1 MRVQKVHTIES
12 LMARTIEIGDC
23 MEWTGYCQNET
34 PFVVS
39 GGVKWMVRRLVK
51 HLQGRPL
58 YPGVHFGTHCGNPK
72 CVNPDH
78 IAERRKAD
86 HMRLMAKNVDHNHP
100 IRIAKLQKAA
110 ESRRVLSDESL
121 AMIRSDDRNDR
132 IVAADFGVSKSLINK
147 IRQNKSR
154 KIVNASIN
162 PFAGL
167 MR

>member
-1 MRVQKVHTIES
+1 MRVQKIHTIKS
-12 LMARTIEIGDC
+12 LMARTVEIGDC
-23 MEWTGYCQNET
+23 MEWTGYCQNNA

-39 GGVKWMVRRLVK
+39 GGIKWMVRRLVK
-51 HLQGRPL
+51 HLQGGKLHSGR
-58 YPGVHFGTHCGNPK
+58 YFGTHCGNQK
-72 CVNPDH
+72 CINPDH

-110 ESRRVLSDESL
+110 ESLRVLSDESL
-121 AMIRSDDRNDR
+121 AKIRNDDRKG
-132 IVAADFGVSKSLINK
+132 ILVAADFGVSKSLINK

-154 KIVNASIN
+154 KIVSASVN